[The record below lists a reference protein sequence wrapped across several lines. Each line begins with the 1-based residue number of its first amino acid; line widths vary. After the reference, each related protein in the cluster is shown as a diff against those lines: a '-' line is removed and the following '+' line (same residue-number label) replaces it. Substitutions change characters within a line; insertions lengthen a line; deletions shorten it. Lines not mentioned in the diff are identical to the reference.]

1 MPADKTENWEKE
13 NEKFEEYQK
22 FKKEIASMWKK
33 RTLWFLVGSLQG
45 VAKNLEKLG
54 TRTRVH

>member
-45 VAKNLEKLG
+45 VAKNLEPNSFIC
-54 TRTRVH
+54 